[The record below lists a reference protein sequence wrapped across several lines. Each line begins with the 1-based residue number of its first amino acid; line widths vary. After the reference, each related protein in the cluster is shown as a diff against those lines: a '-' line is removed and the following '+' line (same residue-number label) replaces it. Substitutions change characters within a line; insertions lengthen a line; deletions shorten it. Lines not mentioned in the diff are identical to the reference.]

1 MLFWVLMLV
10 LIMISIM
17 MTMLTIY
24 KNQKKYLVKTFFYY
38 GTWNFLVISSLK
50 VYVGD
55 GGLTIYESFAQIW
68 TRSLV
73 HYGILMFAASAA
85 MYIFCKYILRQ
96 KMYMFIKY
104 KVFCLFVVL
113 SIYYLVL
120 GKITNIAY
128 CLIWGISFVLTIILC
143 RVKKETDD
151 SVETVKIGSFCKK
164 IVPYIVF
171 VFVSNVIFPPCELY
185 LSNVN
190 EFLFPFWD
198 YFSIILLYSCILS
211 IVYFIGMYWLIPSKW
226 LDIYVVI
233 IFGITFLNYLQGN
246 ILNGSLGVLDG
257 SKQTW
262 SVQQICLN
270 IVVWVVVAGVIFT
283 ITYKGKA
290 KIFKYICAYIALVQ
304 CVTLVILGV
313 QSEKKKQ
320 NQYYTL
326 TTDSMLELG
335 TEENTI
341 VFVLDWY
348 DNQILNWVL
357 EADENF
363 LQPLQD
369 FTWYQDVTSKYAF
382 TEMSIPYLLTG
393 IDWTVEEEADKY
405 RERIFSDNENVL
417 SQIYDAGYEVGIYT
431 SPKYVSTTVKDQVV
445 NYSKE
450 IEYSCN
456 FTDVIEVTNK
466 STRYK
471 NAPFLLKSLFWYSTN
486 DIDKLT
492 VSQNVF
498 DTTNDV
504 WFYQDLKKKELKVK
518 DTCKKAYRFY
528 HLWGAHVPCNMND
541 KMESVENGSRTEQA
555 IGDLKIVFEY
565 IDQMK
570 KLGVY
575 DNATIIITADHG
587 QNTVLNIK
595 NYNEHYEDRKLQE
608 TSSPILFVKQPQ
620 QRQDNIRTCDYHVSH
635 KEVVSSIADS
645 AGVLNIGGKNLQQID
660 ENDNKVRYFEFY
672 RNPDIPYTKYAIE
685 GNAMDV
691 DSWSIVQ

>member
-1 MLFWVLMLV
+1 
-10 LIMISIM
+10 
-17 MTMLTIY
+17 
-24 KNQKKYLVKTFFYY
+24 
-38 GTWNFLVISSLK
+38 
-50 VYVGD
+50 
-55 GGLTIYESFAQIW
+55 
-68 TRSLV
+68 
-73 HYGILMFAASAA
+73 
-85 MYIFCKYILRQ
+85 
-96 KMYMFIKY
+96 
-104 KVFCLFVVL
+104 
-113 SIYYLVL
+113 
-120 GKITNIAY
+120 
-128 CLIWGISFVLTIILC
+128 
-143 RVKKETDD
+143 
-151 SVETVKIGSFCKK
+151 
-164 IVPYIVF
+164 
-171 VFVSNVIFPPCELY
+171 
-185 LSNVN
+185 
-190 EFLFPFWD
+190 
-198 YFSIILLYSCILS
+198 
-211 IVYFIGMYWLIPSKW
+211 MYWLIPSKW

-262 SVQQICLN
+262 NVQQICLN

-290 KIFKYICAYIALVQ
+290 KIFKYICVYIALVQ

-313 QSEKKKQ
+313 QSEKKTQ

-335 TEENTI
+335 TEENII

-405 RERIFSDNENVL
+405 RERIFSDNDNVL

-620 QRQDNIRTCDYHVSH
+620 QRQDKIRPCDYHVSH

-645 AGVLNIGGKNLQQID
+645 AGVLNIDGKNLQKID